1 MMFCFG
7 KPKAVLVMGTETLLN
22 RGSDGGNTL
31 LPIFLFHFDI
41 SINILIHTS
50 INISTNHIYQLAYHN
65 SKN

>member
-41 SINILIHTS
+41 SINIIFQQITY
-50 INISTNHIYQLAYHN
+50 INWHIVHN

>member
-41 SINILIHTS
+41 S
-50 INISTNHIYQLAYHN
+50 TNHIYQLAYCSQFQKFKKEVN
-65 SKN
+65 SFR

>member
-50 INISTNHIYQLAYHN
+50 INIWC
-65 SKN
+65 

>member
-41 SINILIHTS
+41 SI
-50 INISTNHIYQLAYHN
+50 YQLAYC
-65 SKN
+65 S